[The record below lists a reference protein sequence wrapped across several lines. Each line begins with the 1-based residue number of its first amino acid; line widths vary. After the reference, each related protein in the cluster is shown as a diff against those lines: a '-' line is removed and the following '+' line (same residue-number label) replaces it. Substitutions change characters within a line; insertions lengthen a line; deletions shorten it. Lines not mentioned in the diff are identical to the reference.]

1 MLVKDFVDGNI
12 AIRIYDDVEPSELE
26 SLEAAINE
34 VAGRHLGETQNC
46 SGFAQYCLG
55 RLKSV
60 REEFNVNG
68 IDVVHYNGWFG
79 YMQAGTTWYQDNRHI
94 EVIDVCELLD
104 ELVPLKG
111 VSDVSIEDLEAVL
124 D

>member
-34 VAGRHLGETQNC
+34 VAGRYLGETQNY
-46 SGFAQYCLG
+46 SGFAQFCS
-55 RLKSV
+55 RQLKRV
-60 REEFNVNG
+60 RKDFNVNG
-68 IDVVHYNGWFG
+68 IDVAMNGIWFG
-79 YMQAGTTWYQDNRHI
+79 YMQAGTTWYQDERHI

-104 ELVPLKG
+104 ELNINRLG
-111 VSDVSIEDLEAVL
+111 RVSYDELDAVFA
-124 D
+124 

>member
-12 AIRIYDDVEPSELE
+12 AIRIYDDVELSELE

-46 SGFAQYCLG
+46 SGFTQFCLR
-55 RLKSV
+55 RLKRV
-60 REEFNVNG
+60 RKDFNVNG
-68 IDVVHYNGWFG
+68 IDVAMNNIWFG
-79 YMQAGTTWYQDNRHI
+79 YMRAGTTWYQDNRHI

-104 ELVPLKG
+104 ELNINRLG
-111 VSDVSIEDLEAVL
+111 RVSYDEFDAVFA
-124 D
+124 

>member
-34 VAGRHLGETQNC
+34 VAGRHLGETQDC
-46 SGFAQYCLG
+46 SGFAQYCLKQ
-55 RLKSV
+55 LKYA
-60 REEFNVNG
+60 RGEFNVNG
-68 IDVVHYNGWFG
+68 IDVVVNNIWFG
-79 YMQAGTTWYQDNRHI
+79 YMPAGTTWYQDHRHI
-94 EVIDVCELLD
+94 DVIDVCELLG
-104 ELVPLKG
+104 ELNIKR
-111 VSDVSIEDLEAVL
+111 SDVSIEDLEAVL